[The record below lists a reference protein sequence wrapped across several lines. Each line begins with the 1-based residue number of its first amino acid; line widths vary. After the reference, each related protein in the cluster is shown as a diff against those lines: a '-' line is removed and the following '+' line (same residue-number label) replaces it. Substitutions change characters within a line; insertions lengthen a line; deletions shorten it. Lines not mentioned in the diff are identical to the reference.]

1 MLVSY
6 SYQEEASIC
15 VSVLQLPGR
24 GVNMC
29 YCLTVTR
36 MRRQYVLVS
45 YSYQDEASICVSVLQ
60 LPG

>member
-1 MLVSY
+1 
-6 SYQEEASIC
+6 
-15 VSVLQLPGR
+15 
-24 GVNMC
+24 MC